1 MARKLNKQSIDLVKS
16 FEGLR
21 LKPYLCSANVPTIG
35 YGTTFYED
43 GTKVTL
49 NDPEIT
55 EQRAEDLLSIHMD
68 TFAASVEKLVKV
80 PLTDNQFGALCSF
93 VYNLGAG
100 AFQQSTL
107 LKLLNAKDYA
117 GAAAQFEV
125 WNKEKINGVLTPS
138 KGLTRRRQ
146 AEKSL
151 FLQSPTPITQ
161 KTNTLENGPSDN
173 DIEVKL
179 FEIEKEIL

>member
-1 MARKLNKQSIDLVKS
+1 MARKINKAGIDLVKS

-21 LKPYLCSANVPTIG
+21 LKPYLCSAKVPTIG

-43 GTKVTL
+43 GKKVTL

-55 EQRAEDLLSIHMD
+55 ESRAEQLLTIHMD
-68 TFAASVEKLVKV
+68 TFAASVEKLAKV

-100 AFQQSTL
+100 ALGQSTL
-107 LKLLNAKDYA
+107 LKKLNAKDYA
-117 GAAAQFEV
+117 GAATEFEK
-125 WNKEKINGVLTPS
+125 WNKERVGGVLTPS

-146 AEKSL
+146 AEKAL
-151 FLQSPTPITQ
+151 FLQSPANQ
-161 KTNTLENGPSDN
+161 KQTSLLGNGPSEE
-173 DIEVKL
+173 DIQVKL
-179 FEIEKEIL
+179 DEIEKEIL